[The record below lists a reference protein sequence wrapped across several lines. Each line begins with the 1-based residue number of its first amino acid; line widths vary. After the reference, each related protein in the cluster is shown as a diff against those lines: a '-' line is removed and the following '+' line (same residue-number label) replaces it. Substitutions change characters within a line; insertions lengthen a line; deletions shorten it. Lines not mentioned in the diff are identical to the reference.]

1 MLTIAIQAGGRS
13 SRMGR
18 DKGLIPLGGR
28 SLIEHVLHRVEG
40 LGDEV
45 LITTNQP
52 DAYAFLGMRMVGDRQ
67 PGAGA
72 LDGLLTALE
81 AAHGKRV
88 LLLACDMPFV
98 NRALLEHML
107 AIRTDAEVVIP
118 ERGGRLQPMHA
129 IYAKSCVGP
138 VSEALENGEKR
149 MISFFPHIRTRIV
162 EQEVLDQYDPDGLSF
177 FNANTPEDLTRAEK
191 LLSELGS

>member
-1 MLTIAIQAGGRS
+1 MLTIAIQAGGQS

-18 DKGLIPLGGR
+18 DKGLIPLGGM
-28 SLIEHVLHRVEG
+28 SLIEHVLHGVEG

-52 DAYAFLGMRMVGDRQ
+52 DAYAFLGMRMAEDRQ

-81 AAHGKRV
+81 AAHGERV

-118 ERGGRLQPMHA
+118 ERGERLQPMHA

-149 MISFFPHIRTRIV
+149 MISFFPHVRTRIV